1 MANFNEMKNA
11 TAVKTAARKEIF
23 EKIMD
28 FLTSE
33 YGADNVSIT
42 GSNEVAVCI
51 GTRRDASGNENEV
64 CVVIKP
70 TAKDFENRI
79 TSKKTFTAFER
90 LTAAKEYEISCEEK
104 AEKEA
109 KKEAEKAQ
117 KIAKSKT

>member
-1 MANFNEMKNA
+1 MHFRTQVLRDCKANSQVWRAICK
-11 TAVKTAARKEIF
+11 RF
-23 EKIMD
+23 ECRPCRSSKI
-28 FLTSE
+28 
-33 YGADNVSIT
+33 
-42 GSNEVAVCI
+42 
-51 GTRRDASGNENEV
+51 RRDASGNENEV

>member
-1 MANFNEMKNA
+1 MTNFNEMKNT
-11 TAVKTAARKEIF
+11 TAVKNAARKEIF

-51 GTRRDASGNENEV
+51 GTRRDSSGNENEV